1 MSPNKRSRSKHARE
15 SMIKRTSNPAIR
27 SLNATSLQSDYRT
40 ISNATA
46 AAIRSLNP
54 TSLQSVNRSISNA
67 TAIRSATSSVNRTCS
82 IPAIRTENTEI
93 RSLNATYNIRRVNRT
108 CSKSANRTQNESSLL
123 SGESVSKKTFESWGS
138 DLTRDFK
145 IIKCDAKEI
154 IRELQCEICYHFQ
167 NEIVAEALRL
177 GFHGQAAAKF
187 KNRTFMIFKNV
198 KKCNLLRHIRSGGL
212 HTWARRKYVERVD
225 GYSDT
230 TNSSQSFSASPI
242 SSVKPN
248 RTYTIDNAFSSRKS
262 NQLNQTIKHLRTA
275 LYIAEYERPLSDFGK
290 LIHALILCTPF
301 LLCLQLSTIY
311 FRASTRGRY

>member
-1 MSPNKRSRSKHARE
+1 MVSQILICLTLGLVFVKWTDLNILNDLNGLLNGLNGLSPVWILMCVFKFSVCDGVIYRS
-15 SMIKRTSNPAIR
+15 
-27 SLNATSLQSDYRT
+27 DD
-40 ISNATA
+40 
-46 AAIRSLNP
+46 
-54 TSLQSVNRSISNA
+54 V
-67 TAIRSATSSVNRTCS
+67 CS
-82 IPAIRTENTEI
+82 
-93 RSLNATYNIRRVNRT
+93 
-108 CSKSANRTQNESSLL
+108 
-123 SGESVSKKTFESWGS
+123 
-138 DLTRDFK
+138 
-145 IIKCDAKEI
+145 
-154 IRELQCEICYHFQ
+154 
-167 NEIVAEALRL
+167 
-177 GFHGQAAAKF
+177 FHVPPG
-187 KNRTFMIFKNV
+187 IFW
-198 KKCNLLRHIRSGGL
+198 LYIRSGGL

-311 FRASTRGRY
+311 FRASTRGRYWSDKSLTFQC